1 MKKIIAL
8 IIVLLLAGGGAAW
21 YFGIR
26 AKRAEQPAFRT
37 APLERGDLVQL
48 VRSTGVV
55 QPIQKIQVGTQV
67 NGPITKLYVD
77 FNDQVKEGDL
87 VAQIDPRIYEANLAR
102 DEANLKQSLANVE
115 QTQARLVQA
124 ERELTRSQELAR
136 RDMLSSSELDTA
148 LAARDVLLAQL
159 KLNNAAIEQA
169 RAALSLSRANLDY
182 TRIRSPVTGVI
193 IDRAVSE
200 GQTVVASMSAQTL
213 FEIAT
218 DLSKVQVEANLP
230 EADIGKVAAGQPVTF
245 TVDAYD
251 QVFTGSVT
259 QIRLAAETVQNV
271 VTYPVIIHADNPN
284 GKLFPGMTA
293 NLSCEVARRNGVLKA
308 PNAALRFTPP
318 ELLPDKAERPR
329 RGTAPAGSRLW
340 TQADPQTPPVAHP
353 VKTGISDGSM
363 TELIDAGDLDDK
375 QEVIVGLRGNGKDAA
390 QTVNPFMG
398 QPPGSGRRKR

>member
-8 IIVLLLAGGGAAW
+8 IIVLLLAGGGVAG
-21 YFGIR
+21 YFIWR

-251 QVFTGSVT
+251 QVFTGRVT

-271 VTYPVIIHADNPN
+271 VTYPVIIHADNPQ

-293 NLSCEVARRNGVLKA
+293 NLSCEVARRSAVLKA

-318 ELLPDKAERPR
+318 DPLPEKAERPR
-329 RGTAPAGSRLW
+329 RNNGPAGARLW
-340 TQADPQTPPVAHP
+340 TQADPKTPPVAHA

-363 TELIDAGDLDDK
+363 TELLDAGDLDDK
-375 QEVIVGLRGNGKDAA
+375 QSVLVGLRGNGKDAA